1 VVKKRK
7 NTNRSAGALSGGLS
21 TRLPKAI
28 DFTVSP
34 YMIKGLNK
42 SHNLHF
48 MRRSLVI
55 SGFFAA
61 MLVLPALA
69 SAATGFGFILGQASV
84 ILNLLI
90 GILITIAIVVFFWG
104 LIQYLVNVGE
114 EKSKGLQTM
123 IWGIVAI
130 FVMVSIWGLVRILQ
144 STLGIRGDEA
154 GMRPSVPIIVPGTGQ
169 GGQSQPTIGPSNSN
183 R

>member
-1 VVKKRK
+1 
-7 NTNRSAGALSGGLS
+7 
-21 TRLPKAI
+21 
-28 DFTVSP
+28 
-34 YMIKGLNK
+34 
-42 SHNLHF
+42 
-48 MRRSLVI
+48 
-55 SGFFAA
+55 
-61 MLVLPALA
+61 
-69 SAATGFGFILGQASV
+69 
-84 ILNLLI
+84 
-90 GILITIAIVVFFWG
+90 
-104 LIQYLVNVGE
+104 VNVGE